1 MTPSAAAVIF
11 SLFMKSHYGR
21 GARGLSAMLP
31 TAARRYEMTEAQHE
45 ARDTGD
51 STTRLTR
58 GEILVIVAFW
68 AFLAVLT
75 AAGLLIDPRVA
86 AVAALRAALRPDV
99 KSGIDKI
106 ALAEYGLWAVLT
118 LPIFWMTRRFGGDR
132 PTLDR
137 ILAFLAM
144 GVVLAIGVD
153 ALLKAISGQVL
164 LPPMAPGPPSL
175 GSRLPSPAYDLPQPA
190 VRGLFSRFSFLYDFI
205 VYVVVL
211 GAGLARNYYVRYQ
224 ARLEETRRLEGE
236 ATELRAVAAELH
248 SQVTDARLNALR
260 SQLNPHFLFNT
271 LNAVSTLVD
280 EDPPG
285 ARRMIAR
292 LSDLLRHTLGEGDE
306 QEIPLARELEML
318 RRYMDIMEVR
328 FQGKVE
334 LSIET
339 EPSLD
344 NALVPNLVLQPLV
357 ENAFRHGLAPMQTV
371 GRVVVRAARDDGEL
385 VLSVRDNGSGP
396 ATPLREG
403 VGLTNTRA
411 RLTQLYGARQRLA
424 LSAAEGGGALVEVRL
439 PYHTTSHRRARR
451 NA

>member
-1 MTPSAAAVIF
+1 
-11 SLFMKSHYGR
+11 
-21 GARGLSAMLP
+21 
-31 TAARRYEMTEAQHE
+31 
-45 ARDTGD
+45 
-51 STTRLTR
+51 
-58 GEILVIVAFW
+58 
-68 AFLAVLT
+68 
-75 AAGLLIDPRVA
+75 
-86 AVAALRAALRPDV
+86 
-99 KSGIDKI
+99 
-106 ALAEYGLWAVLT
+106 
-118 LPIFWMTRRFGGDR
+118 
-132 PTLDR
+132 
-137 ILAFLAM
+137 
-144 GVVLAIGVD
+144 
-153 ALLKAISGQVL
+153 
-164 LPPMAPGPPSL
+164 
-175 GSRLPSPAYDLPQPA
+175 

-224 ARLEETRRLEGE
+224 ARLEETRRLEAE
-236 ATELRAVAAELH
+236 ATELRAEAAELH

-260 SQLNPHFLFNT
+260 TQLNPHFLFNT

-339 EPSLD
+339 DPSLD

-371 GRVVVRAARDDGEL
+371 GRVAVRAARDDGEL

-396 ATPLREG
+396 ATPVREG

-411 RLTQLYGARQRLA
+411 RLTQLYGARQGLA

-439 PYHTTSHRRARR
+439 PYHTTSHRRTTR